1 MGLQGCRFG
10 WMGLHRAGCSLGAR
24 ACELLH
30 AVRREEVLLAVPPR
44 RRAPLGALRRAP
56 AFEGAQQPQL
66 VRHLAKELRVRPLRL
81 QAFADA
87 YSPIS
92 QMRAGAREK

>member
-1 MGLQGCRFG
+1 MG
-10 WMGLHRAGCSLGAR
+10 

-66 VRHLAKELRVRPLRL
+66 VRHLAAEGRVRGGGLLPLVEGL
-81 QAFADA
+81 GLGF
-87 YSPIS
+87 
-92 QMRAGAREK
+92 G